1 MRVLKL
7 VLEKLDSLL
16 GTLRNEL
23 KINLE
28 SFEKDPENFIDQN
41 VKEKKLL
48 VELLEIENYKINHL
62 AGNMELLKVLRRN
75 NSNSKFA
82 VKTSQLDISNIL
94 ESSLTK
100 SVLGETKSNKKR
112 VFKGPVKLR
121 KK

>member
-1 MRVLKL
+1 
-7 VLEKLDSLL
+7 LESLL

-23 KINLE
+23 NTNLNA
-28 SFEKDPENFIDQN
+28 FEENSENFVDQN
-41 VKEKKLL
+41 VKEK
-48 VELLEIENYKINHL
+48 ELLAELSSIENYKINHL

-75 NSNSKFA
+75 KSNSKMA

-100 SVLGETKSNKKR
+100 SVLGETKVNKRKTL
-112 VFKGPVKLR
+112 KGPVRLR

>member
-1 MRVLKL
+1 MDSI
-7 VLEKLDSLL
+7 LE
-16 GTLRNEL
+16 TLRSEL
-23 KINLE
+23 KSNLE
-28 SFEKDPENFIDQN
+28 SFETDPDNFIDQN
-41 VKEKKLL
+41 VKEKELI
-48 VELLEIENYKINHL
+48 VELIEIENYRINQL

-100 SVLGETKSNKKR
+100 SILGETKSNKKR
-112 VFKGPVKLR
+112 IIKKPVKFR